1 MIRIL
6 LSTRLG
12 ERRWSQADLARA
24 TGIRPSTINDLYHEI
39 AERINLEHL
48 DLICEALGCELS
60 DLMIREENKETR
72 VKTRTGADIHSK
84 RYACSEASG
93 VHSPG
98 AFSYISSPSCVTKR
112 ISTVQPSAAANSV
125 MSFSV
130 KFPRVILLDRFCR
143 VCPDASARSP
153 IVIFCL
159 FMIRRIF
166 SATESPIL
174 SPPHSYYT
182 LKCVACQK
190 LFYDFHEK
198 M

>member
-39 AERINLEHL
+39 AGRVNLEHL

-84 RYACSEASG
+84 R
-93 VHSPG
+93 
-98 AFSYISSPSCVTKR
+98 
-112 ISTVQPSAAANSV
+112 
-125 MSFSV
+125 
-130 KFPRVILLDRFCR
+130 
-143 VCPDASARSP
+143 
-153 IVIFCL
+153 
-159 FMIRRIF
+159 
-166 SATESPIL
+166 
-174 SPPHSYYT
+174 
-182 LKCVACQK
+182 
-190 LFYDFHEK
+190 
-198 M
+198 